1 MKRLAWFDRLVLAT
15 ILALIAAIS
24 SILIQGKQVPN
35 RGEKFSW
42 QGRKIGVRDN
52 YFTLS
57 FNRPID
63 RSDVE
68 TSLVINP
75 PLRGKISWSGDRLTY
90 TLTELPI
97 YGKKYQVKLPIA
109 QGEYFIGEFYSH
121 DRAFAYIGVNQEERG
136 RLIVCNIIQ
145 GPNNLTELKKTILTP
160 GDLVVTDFQIYPR
173 GDRILF
179 SAFDRSDLGRDTP
192 KQQLYTITTG
202 LNHDENSQNLPS
214 GRIERFLDAKTYQN
228 LRFNLSDNGK
238 TLIVQRINHGN
249 PGDASLWVISDDGQS
264 RPLGIQGDNFLLS
277 PDGKKAV
284 VSQTGGVAV
293 IPLDVQGG
301 KPQFLPTYEKIL
313 AFSRDGRQK
322 LMVKSEPDNQ
332 RSLFLLNDRGESR
345 LLLRTA
351 NPIISC
357 EFEPRQEKTLYCL
370 KSDLVMG
377 SDGKVKEEPFLGII
391 ELETGKMIP
400 LLALPNYRD
409 VQMSMSPDGV
419 ALLFDQ
425 LVTIPF
431 GVGNDLV
438 TGEGSSIADGRL
450 WLLPLPDQFSPNSI
464 PNIFPPALN
473 AGFKARGLPENY
485 PAVAMLS
492 ASRVKLSVN

>member
-24 SILIQGKQVPN
+24 SILSQGNQVPT
-35 RGEKFSW
+35 RGENFSW

-63 RSDVE
+63 RSDIE
-68 TSLVINP
+68 TSLVIDP
-75 PLRGKISWSGDRLTY
+75 PLPGKISWSGDRLTY

-109 QGEYFIGEFYSH
+109 QGEDLIGEFYSH

-145 GPNNLTELKKTILTP
+145 GANKVTELKKTILTP

-202 LNHDENSQNLPS
+202 LNHDEHGQNLPS

-264 RPLGIQGDNFLLS
+264 RPLGMQGDNFLLS

-293 IPLDVQGG
+293 IPLDVQAG

-322 LMVKSEPDNQ
+322 LIVKSEPDNQ
-332 RSLFLLNDRGESR
+332 RSLFLLNDQGESR

-391 ELETGKMIP
+391 DLETGKMTP

-450 WLLPLPDQFSPNSI
+450 WLLPLPDQFSPNSTPKI
-464 PNIFPPALN
+464 LPQELN
-473 AGFKARGLPENY
+473 AGFKPRWLP
-485 PAVAMLS
+485 
-492 ASRVKLSVN
+492 

>member
-24 SILIQGKQVPN
+24 SILIQGNQVPT
-35 RGEKFSW
+35 RGENFSW

-63 RSDVE
+63 RSDIE

-75 PLRGKISWSGDRLTY
+75 PLPGKISWAGDRLTY

-109 QGEYFIGEFYSH
+109 QGEDFIGEFYSH

-145 GPNNLTELKKTILTP
+145 GANNVTELKKTILTP
-160 GDLVVTDFQIYPR
+160 ADLVVTDFQIYPR
-173 GDRILF
+173 GERILF

-202 LNHDENSQNLPS
+202 LNHDEHGQNLPS
-214 GRIERFLDAKTYQN
+214 GRIEKFLDAKTYQN

-332 RSLFLLNDRGESR
+332 RSLFLLDDRGESR

-357 EFEPRQEKTLYCL
+357 QFEPRQEKTLYCL

-391 ELETGKMIP
+391 ELKTGKMTP

-464 PNIFPPALN
+464 PKILPQELN
-473 AGFKARGLPENY
+473 AGFKPRWLP
-485 PAVAMLS
+485 
-492 ASRVKLSVN
+492 

>member
-24 SILIQGKQVPN
+24 SILIQGNQVPT
-35 RGEKFSW
+35 RGENFSW

-109 QGEYFIGEFYSH
+109 QGEDFIGEFYSH

-160 GDLVVTDFQIYPR
+160 GDLVVTDFQIYPG

-202 LNHDENSQNLPS
+202 LNHDENSQNLAS

-301 KPQFLPTYEKIL
+301 KPEFLPTYEKIL

-425 LVTIPF
+425 LATIPF

-450 WLLPLPDQFSPNSI
+450 WLLPVPDQFSANSI
-464 PNIFPPALN
+464 PKILPQELN
-473 AGFKARGLPENY
+473 AGFKPRWLP
-485 PAVAMLS
+485 
-492 ASRVKLSVN
+492 

>member
-24 SILIQGKQVPN
+24 SILIQGNQVPT
-35 RGEKFSW
+35 RGENFSW

-63 RSDVE
+63 RSDIE

-75 PLRGKISWSGDRLTY
+75 PLPGKISWAGDRLTY

-109 QGEYFIGEFYSH
+109 QGEDFIGEFYSH

-145 GPNNLTELKKTILTP
+145 GPNNVTELKKTILTP

-322 LMVKSEPDNQ
+322 LIVKSEPDNQ

-377 SDGKVKEEPFLGII
+377 SDGKVKEEPFLAII
-391 ELETGKMIP
+391 ELKTGKMIP

-425 LVTIPF
+425 LATIPF

-464 PNIFPPALN
+464 PKILPQELN
-473 AGFKARGLPENY
+473 AGFKPRWLP
-485 PAVAMLS
+485 
-492 ASRVKLSVN
+492 

>member
-24 SILIQGKQVPN
+24 SILIQGNQVPT
-35 RGEKFSW
+35 RGENFSW

-109 QGEYFIGEFYSH
+109 QGEDFIGEFYSH

-425 LVTIPF
+425 LATIPF

-450 WLLPLPDQFSPNSI
+450 WLLPVPDQFSANSI
-464 PNIFPPALN
+464 PKILPQELN
-473 AGFKARGLPENY
+473 AGFKPRWLP
-485 PAVAMLS
+485 
-492 ASRVKLSVN
+492 

>member
-1 MKRLAWFDRLVLAT
+1 MKRLAWFDRLVLAS

-24 SILIQGKQVPN
+24 SILIQGNQVPT
-35 RGEKFSW
+35 RGENFSW

-63 RSDVE
+63 RSDIE

-75 PLRGKISWSGDRLTY
+75 PLPGKISWAGDRLTY

-109 QGEYFIGEFYSH
+109 QGEDFIGEFYSH

-145 GPNNLTELKKTILTP
+145 GANNVTELKKTILTP
-160 GDLVVTDFQIYPR
+160 ADLVVTDFQIYPR
-173 GDRILF
+173 GERILF

-202 LNHDENSQNLPS
+202 LNHDEHGQNLPS

-249 PGDASLWVISDDGQS
+249 PGDASLWVIRDDGQS

-332 RSLFLLNDRGESR
+332 RSLFLLNDQGESR

-391 ELETGKMIP
+391 ELKTGKMIP

-425 LVTIPF
+425 LATIPF

-464 PNIFPPALN
+464 PKILPQELN
-473 AGFKARGLPENY
+473 AGFKPRWLP
-485 PAVAMLS
+485 
-492 ASRVKLSVN
+492 

>member
-24 SILIQGKQVPN
+24 SILIQGNQVPT
-35 RGEKFSW
+35 RGENFSW

-109 QGEYFIGEFYSH
+109 QGEDFIGEFYSH

-301 KPQFLPTYEKIL
+301 KPEFLPTYEKIL

-322 LMVKSEPDNQ
+322 LMVKSEPNNQ
-332 RSLFLLNDRGESR
+332 RSLFLLNNQGESR

-425 LVTIPF
+425 LATIPF

-450 WLLPLPDQFSPNSI
+450 WLLPVPDQFSANSI
-464 PNIFPPALN
+464 PKILPQELN
-473 AGFKARGLPENY
+473 AGFKPRWLP
-485 PAVAMLS
+485 
-492 ASRVKLSVN
+492 

>member
-1 MKRLAWFDRLVLAT
+1 MKRLAWFDRLVLAS

-24 SILIQGKQVPN
+24 SILLQGNQVPT
-35 RGEKFSW
+35 RGENFSW

-63 RSDVE
+63 RSDIE
-68 TSLVINP
+68 TSLAINP
-75 PLRGKISWSGDRLTY
+75 PLPGKISWAGDRLTY

-109 QGEYFIGEFYSH
+109 QGEDFIGEFYSH

-145 GPNNLTELKKTILTP
+145 GANKVTELKKTILTP
-160 GDLVVTDFQIYPR
+160 EDLVVTDFQIYPR

-322 LMVKSEPDNQ
+322 LIVKSEPDNQ

-370 KSDLVMG
+370 KSDLVMS
-377 SDGKVKEEPFLGII
+377 SDGKVKEEPFLAII
-391 ELETGKMIP
+391 ELKTGKMIP
-400 LLALPNYRD
+400 LLSLPNYRD

-425 LVTIPF
+425 LATIPF

-464 PNIFPPALN
+464 PKILPQELN
-473 AGFKARGLPENY
+473 AGFKPRWLP
-485 PAVAMLS
+485 
-492 ASRVKLSVN
+492 

>member
-1 MKRLAWFDRLVLAT
+1 MKRLAWFDRLVLGT

-24 SILIQGKQVPN
+24 SILIQGNQVPT
-35 RGEKFSW
+35 RGENFSW

-63 RSDVE
+63 RSDIE
-68 TSLVINP
+68 TGLVIAP
-75 PLRGKISWSGDRLTY
+75 PLPGKISWSGDRLTY

-109 QGEYFIGEFYSH
+109 QGEDFIGEFYSH

-145 GPNNLTELKKTILTP
+145 GANNVTELKKTILTP
-160 GDLVVTDFQIYPR
+160 ADLVVTDFQMYPR
-173 GDRILF
+173 GERILF

-202 LNHDENSQNLPS
+202 LNHDEHGQNLPS

-249 PGDASLWVISDDGQS
+249 PGDASLWVIRDDGQS
-264 RPLGIQGDNFLLS
+264 RPLGIQADNFLLS

-293 IPLDVQGG
+293 IHLDVQAG

-332 RSLFLLNDRGESR
+332 RSLFLLNDQGESR

-377 SDGKVKEEPFLGII
+377 SDGKVKEEPFLAII

-450 WLLPLPDQFSPNSI
+450 WLLPLPDQFSPNSTPKI
-464 PNIFPPALN
+464 LPQELN
-473 AGFKARGLPENY
+473 AGFKPRWLP
-485 PAVAMLS
+485 
-492 ASRVKLSVN
+492 

>member
-1 MKRLAWFDRLVLAT
+1 MKRLAWFDRLVLGT

-24 SILIQGKQVPN
+24 SILIQGNQVPT
-35 RGEKFSW
+35 RGENFSW

-63 RSDVE
+63 RSDIE
-68 TSLVINP
+68 TGLVIDP
-75 PLRGKISWSGDRLTY
+75 PLPGKISWSGDRLTY

-109 QGEYFIGEFYSH
+109 QGEDFIGEFYSH

-145 GPNNLTELKKTILTP
+145 GANNVTELKKTILTP

-202 LNHDENSQNLPS
+202 LNHDEHGQNLPS

-293 IPLDVQGG
+293 IPLDFQGG

-332 RSLFLLNDRGESR
+332 RSLFMLNDQGESR
-345 LLLRTA
+345 LLLRTV

-391 ELETGKMIP
+391 ELKTGKMMP

-409 VQMSMSPDGV
+409 VHMSMSPDGV

-425 LVTIPF
+425 LATTPF
-431 GVGNDLV
+431 GVRNDLV

-464 PNIFPPALN
+464 PKILPQELN
-473 AGFKARGLPENY
+473 AGFKPRWLP
-485 PAVAMLS
+485 
-492 ASRVKLSVN
+492 

>member
-1 MKRLAWFDRLVLAT
+1 MKRLAWFDRLVLAS

-24 SILIQGKQVPN
+24 SILIQGNQVPT
-35 RGEKFSW
+35 RGENFSW

-63 RSDVE
+63 RSDIE

-75 PLRGKISWSGDRLTY
+75 PLPGKISWAGDRLTY

-109 QGEYFIGEFYSH
+109 QGEDFIGEFYSH

-145 GPNNLTELKKTILTP
+145 GPNNVTELKKTILTP

-202 LNHDENSQNLPS
+202 LNHDDNSQNLPS

-264 RPLGIQGDNFLLS
+264 RPLGIQGDIFLLS

-332 RSLFLLNDRGESR
+332 RSLFLLNDQGESR

-391 ELETGKMIP
+391 ELKTGKMIP

-425 LVTIPF
+425 LATIPF

-450 WLLPLPDQFSPNSI
+450 WLLPLPDQFSSNSI
-464 PNIFPPALN
+464 PKILPQELN
-473 AGFKARGLPENY
+473 PGFKPRWLP
-485 PAVAMLS
+485 
-492 ASRVKLSVN
+492 

>member
-15 ILALIAAIS
+15 ILALIAGIS
-24 SILIQGKQVPN
+24 SILIQGNQVPT
-35 RGEKFSW
+35 RGENFSW

-63 RSDVE
+63 RSDIE

-75 PLRGKISWSGDRLTY
+75 PLPGKISWAGDRLTY

-109 QGEYFIGEFYSH
+109 QGEDFIGEFYSH

-145 GPNNLTELKKTILTP
+145 GPNNVTELKKTILTP

-202 LNHDENSQNLPS
+202 LNHDEHGQNLPS
-214 GRIERFLDAKTYQN
+214 GRIERFLDGKTYQN
-228 LRFNLSDNGK
+228 LRFDLSDNGK

-249 PGDASLWVISDDGQS
+249 PGDASLWVIRDDGQS
-264 RPLGIQGDNFLLS
+264 RPLGMQGDNFLLS

-332 RSLFLLNDRGESR
+332 RSLFLLDDRGESR

-357 EFEPRQEKTLYCL
+357 QFEPRQEKTLYCL

-391 ELETGKMIP
+391 ELKTGKMTP

-425 LVTIPF
+425 LATTPF
-431 GVGNDLV
+431 GVRNDLV

-450 WLLPLPDQFSPNSI
+450 WLLPLPDQFSPNSTPKI
-464 PNIFPPALN
+464 PPQELN
-473 AGFKARGLPENY
+473 AGFKPRWLP
-485 PAVAMLS
+485 
-492 ASRVKLSVN
+492 

>member
-15 ILALIAAIS
+15 ILALIAGIS
-24 SILIQGKQVPN
+24 SILIQGNQVPT
-35 RGEKFSW
+35 RGENFSW

-63 RSDVE
+63 RSDIE

-75 PLRGKISWSGDRLTY
+75 PLPGKISWAGDRLTY

-109 QGEYFIGEFYSH
+109 QGEDFIGEFYSH

-145 GPNNLTELKKTILTP
+145 GPNNVTELKKTILTP

-179 SAFDRSDLGRDTP
+179 SAFDGSDLGRDTP
-192 KQQLYTITTG
+192 KQQLYTMTTG
-202 LNHDENSQNLPS
+202 LNHDEHGQNLPS
-214 GRIERFLDAKTYQN
+214 GRIERFLDGKTYQN
-228 LRFNLSDNGK
+228 LRFDLSDNGK

-249 PGDASLWVISDDGQS
+249 PGDASLWVIRDDGQS
-264 RPLGIQGDNFLLS
+264 RPLGMQGDNFLLS

-332 RSLFLLNDRGESR
+332 RSLFLLDDRGESR

-357 EFEPRQEKTLYCL
+357 QFEPRQEKTLYCL

-377 SDGKVKEEPFLGII
+377 SDGKVKEEPFLAII
-391 ELETGKMIP
+391 ELKTGKMIP

-425 LVTIPF
+425 LATIPF

-464 PNIFPPALN
+464 PKILPQELN
-473 AGFKARGLPENY
+473 PGFKPRWLP
-485 PAVAMLS
+485 
-492 ASRVKLSVN
+492 

>member
-1 MKRLAWFDRLVLAT
+1 MKRLAWFDRLVLGT

-24 SILIQGKQVPN
+24 SILIQGNQVPT
-35 RGEKFSW
+35 RGENFSW

-52 YFTLS
+52 HFTLS

-63 RSDVE
+63 RSDIE
-68 TSLVINP
+68 TSLVIDP
-75 PLRGKISWSGDRLTY
+75 PLPGKISWAGDRLTY

-97 YGKKYQVKLPIA
+97 YGKKYQVKLPID
-109 QGEYFIGEFYSH
+109 QGEDFIGEFYSH

-145 GPNNLTELKKTILTP
+145 GANNVTELKKTILTP

-173 GDRILF
+173 GERILF

-202 LNHDENSQNLPS
+202 LNHDEHGQNLPS

-264 RPLGIQGDNFLLS
+264 RPLGMQGDNFLLS

-293 IPLDVQGG
+293 IPLDVQAG
-301 KPQFLPTYEKIL
+301 KPQFLPTYEKML

-332 RSLFLLNDRGESR
+332 RSLFLLNDQGESR
-345 LLLRTA
+345 LLLRTV

-391 ELETGKMIP
+391 ELKTGKMMP

-409 VQMSMSPDGV
+409 VHMSMSPDGV

-425 LVTIPF
+425 LATTPF
-431 GVGNDLV
+431 GVRNDLV

-464 PNIFPPALN
+464 PKILPQELN
-473 AGFKARGLPENY
+473 AGFKPRWLP
-485 PAVAMLS
+485 
-492 ASRVKLSVN
+492 

>member
-1 MKRLAWFDRLVLAT
+1 MKRLAWFDRLVLGT

-24 SILIQGKQVPN
+24 SILIQGNQVPT
-35 RGEKFSW
+35 RGENFSW

-63 RSDVE
+63 RSDIE
-68 TSLVINP
+68 TSLVIDP
-75 PLRGKISWSGDRLTY
+75 PLPGKISWSGDRLTY

-109 QGEYFIGEFYSH
+109 QGEDFIGEFYSH

-145 GPNNLTELKKTILTP
+145 GANNVTELKKTILTP

-173 GDRILF
+173 GERILF

-202 LNHDENSQNLPS
+202 LNHDEHGQNLPS

-264 RPLGIQGDNFLLS
+264 RPLGMQGDNFLLS

-293 IPLDVQGG
+293 IPLDFQGG

-332 RSLFLLNDRGESR
+332 RSLFMLNDQGESR
-345 LLLRTA
+345 LLLRTV

-391 ELETGKMIP
+391 ELKTGKMMP

-409 VQMSMSPDGV
+409 VHMSMSPDGV

-425 LVTIPF
+425 LATTPF
-431 GVGNDLV
+431 GVRNDLV

-464 PNIFPPALN
+464 PKILPQELN
-473 AGFKARGLPENY
+473 AGFKPRWLP
-485 PAVAMLS
+485 
-492 ASRVKLSVN
+492 

>member
-1 MKRLAWFDRLVLAT
+1 
-15 ILALIAAIS
+15 
-24 SILIQGKQVPN
+24 
-35 RGEKFSW
+35 
-42 QGRKIGVRDN
+42 
-52 YFTLS
+52 
-57 FNRPID
+57 
-63 RSDVE
+63 
-68 TSLVINP
+68 
-75 PLRGKISWSGDRLTY
+75 
-90 TLTELPI
+90 
-97 YGKKYQVKLPIA
+97 
-109 QGEYFIGEFYSH
+109 
-121 DRAFAYIGVNQEERG
+121 EERG

-145 GPNNLTELKKTILTP
+145 GANNVTELKKTILTP
-160 GDLVVTDFQIYPR
+160 ADLVVTDFQMYPR
-173 GDRILF
+173 GERILF

-249 PGDASLWVISDDGQS
+249 PGDASLWVIRDDGQS
-264 RPLGIQGDNFLLS
+264 RPLGIQADNFLLS

-293 IPLDVQGG
+293 IPLDVQAG

-332 RSLFLLNDRGESR
+332 RSLFLLNDQGESR

-377 SDGKVKEEPFLGII
+377 SDGKVKEEPFLAII

-450 WLLPLPDQFSPNSI
+450 WLLPLPDQFSPNSTPKI
-464 PNIFPPALN
+464 LPQELN
-473 AGFKARGLPENY
+473 AGFKPRWLP
-485 PAVAMLS
+485 
-492 ASRVKLSVN
+492 

>member
-1 MKRLAWFDRLVLAT
+1 MKRLAWFDRLVLAS

-24 SILIQGKQVPN
+24 SILMQGNQVPT
-35 RGEKFSW
+35 RGENFSW

-63 RSDVE
+63 RSDIE
-68 TSLVINP
+68 TSLAINP
-75 PLRGKISWSGDRLTY
+75 PLPGKISWAGDRLTY

-109 QGEYFIGEFYSH
+109 QGEDFIGEFYSH

-145 GPNNLTELKKTILTP
+145 GANKVTELKKTILTP
-160 GDLVVTDFQIYPR
+160 EDLVVTDFQIYPR

-322 LMVKSEPDNQ
+322 LIVKSEPDNQ

-370 KSDLVMG
+370 KSDLVMS
-377 SDGKVKEEPFLGII
+377 SDGKVKEEPFLAII
-391 ELETGKMIP
+391 ELKTGKMIP
-400 LLALPNYRD
+400 LLSLPNYRD

-425 LVTIPF
+425 LATIPF

-464 PNIFPPALN
+464 PKILPQELN
-473 AGFKARGLPENY
+473 AGFKPRWLP
-485 PAVAMLS
+485 
-492 ASRVKLSVN
+492 

>member
-1 MKRLAWFDRLVLAT
+1 MKRLAWFDRLVLGT

-24 SILIQGKQVPN
+24 SILIQGNQVPT
-35 RGEKFSW
+35 RGENFSW

-63 RSDVE
+63 RSDIE
-68 TSLVINP
+68 TSLVIDP
-75 PLRGKISWSGDRLTY
+75 PLPGKISWAGDRLTY

-109 QGEYFIGEFYSH
+109 QGEDFIGEFYSH

-145 GPNNLTELKKTILTP
+145 GANNVTELKKTILTP

-173 GDRILF
+173 GERILF

-202 LNHDENSQNLPS
+202 LNHDEHGQNLPS

-264 RPLGIQGDNFLLS
+264 RPLGMQGDNFLLS

-293 IPLDVQGG
+293 IPLDVQAG

-332 RSLFLLNDRGESR
+332 RSLFMLNDQGESR
-345 LLLRTA
+345 LLLRTV

-391 ELETGKMIP
+391 ELKTGKMMP

-409 VQMSMSPDGV
+409 VHMSMSPDGV

-425 LVTIPF
+425 LATTPF
-431 GVGNDLV
+431 GVRNDLV

-464 PNIFPPALN
+464 PKILPQELN
-473 AGFKARGLPENY
+473 AGFKPRWLP
-485 PAVAMLS
+485 
-492 ASRVKLSVN
+492 

>member
-1 MKRLAWFDRLVLAT
+1 MKRLAWFDRLVLGT

-24 SILIQGKQVPN
+24 SILIQGNQVPT
-35 RGEKFSW
+35 RGENFSW

-63 RSDVE
+63 RSDIE
-68 TSLVINP
+68 TSLVIDP
-75 PLRGKISWSGDRLTY
+75 PLPGKISWAGDRLTY

-109 QGEYFIGEFYSH
+109 QGEDFIGEFYSH

-145 GPNNLTELKKTILTP
+145 GANNVTELKKTILTP
-160 GDLVVTDFQIYPR
+160 ADLVVTDFQIYPR
-173 GDRILF
+173 GERILF

-202 LNHDENSQNLPS
+202 LNHDEHGQNLPS

-264 RPLGIQGDNFLLS
+264 RPLGMQADNFLLS

-293 IPLDVQGG
+293 IPLDVQAG

-332 RSLFLLNDRGESR
+332 RSLFLLNDQGESR

-391 ELETGKMIP
+391 ELKTGKMMP

-409 VQMSMSPDGV
+409 VHMSMSPDGV

-425 LVTIPF
+425 LATTPF
-431 GVGNDLV
+431 GVRNDLV

-464 PNIFPPALN
+464 PKILPQELN
-473 AGFKARGLPENY
+473 AGFKPRWLP
-485 PAVAMLS
+485 
-492 ASRVKLSVN
+492 

>member
-1 MKRLAWFDRLVLAT
+1 MKRLAWFDRLVLAS

-24 SILIQGKQVPN
+24 SILLQGNQVPT
-35 RGEKFSW
+35 RGENFSW

-68 TSLVINP
+68 TSLVIDP
-75 PLRGKISWSGDRLTY
+75 PLPGKISWAGDRLTY

-97 YGKKYQVKLPIA
+97 YGKKYQVKLSIA
-109 QGEYFIGEFYSH
+109 QGEDFIGEFYSH

-145 GPNNLTELKKTILTP
+145 GANNVTELKKTILTP
-160 GDLVVTDFQIYPR
+160 EDLVVTDFQIYPR

-264 RPLGIQGDNFLLS
+264 RPLGMQGDNFLLS

-377 SDGKVKEEPFLGII
+377 SDGKVKEEPFLAII
-391 ELETGKMIP
+391 ELKTGKMMP

-425 LVTIPF
+425 LATIPF

-464 PNIFPPALN
+464 PKILPQELN
-473 AGFKARGLPENY
+473 AGFKPRWLP
-485 PAVAMLS
+485 
-492 ASRVKLSVN
+492 

>member
-1 MKRLAWFDRLVLAT
+1 MKRLAWFDRLVLAS

-24 SILIQGKQVPN
+24 SILIQGNQVPT
-35 RGEKFSW
+35 RGENFSW

-68 TSLVINP
+68 TSLVIDP
-75 PLRGKISWSGDRLTY
+75 PLPGKISWSGDRLTY

-109 QGEYFIGEFYSH
+109 QGEDFIGEFYSH

-145 GPNNLTELKKTILTP
+145 GPNNVTELKKTILTP

-249 PGDASLWVISDDGQS
+249 PGDASLWVISDDRQS

-284 VSQTGGVAV
+284 VSQTGGLAV

-425 LVTIPF
+425 LATIPF

-464 PNIFPPALN
+464 PKILPQELN
-473 AGFKARGLPENY
+473 AGFKPRWLP
-485 PAVAMLS
+485 
-492 ASRVKLSVN
+492 

>member
-1 MKRLAWFDRLVLAT
+1 MKRLAWFDRLVLAS

-24 SILIQGKQVPN
+24 SILIQGNQVPT
-35 RGEKFSW
+35 RGENFSW

-63 RSDVE
+63 RSDIE
-68 TSLVINP
+68 TSLVIDP
-75 PLRGKISWSGDRLTY
+75 PLPGKISWAGDRLTY

-109 QGEYFIGEFYSH
+109 QGEDFIGEFYSH

-145 GPNNLTELKKTILTP
+145 GANNVTELKKTILTP

-173 GDRILF
+173 GERILF

-202 LNHDENSQNLPS
+202 LNHDEHGQNLPS

-264 RPLGIQGDNFLLS
+264 RPLGMQGDNFLLS

-293 IPLDVQGG
+293 IPLDVQAG

-332 RSLFLLNDRGESR
+332 RSLFLLNDQGESR
-345 LLLRTA
+345 LLLRTV

-391 ELETGKMIP
+391 ELKTGKMMP

-409 VQMSMSPDGV
+409 VHMSMSPDGV

-425 LVTIPF
+425 LATTPF
-431 GVGNDLV
+431 GVRNDLV

-464 PNIFPPALN
+464 PKILPQELN
-473 AGFKARGLPENY
+473 AGFKPRWLP
-485 PAVAMLS
+485 
-492 ASRVKLSVN
+492 

>member
-1 MKRLAWFDRLVLAT
+1 MKRLAWFDRLVLAS

-24 SILIQGKQVPN
+24 SILIQGNQVPT
-35 RGEKFSW
+35 RGENFSW

-63 RSDVE
+63 RSDIE
-68 TSLVINP
+68 TSLVIDP
-75 PLRGKISWSGDRLTY
+75 PLPGKISWAGDRLTY

-109 QGEYFIGEFYSH
+109 QGEDFIGEFYSH

-145 GPNNLTELKKTILTP
+145 GPNNVTELKKTILTP

-425 LVTIPF
+425 LATIPF

-464 PNIFPPALN
+464 PKILPQELN
-473 AGFKARGLPENY
+473 AGFKPRWLP
-485 PAVAMLS
+485 
-492 ASRVKLSVN
+492 

>member
-1 MKRLAWFDRLVLAT
+1 MKRLAWFDRLVLGT

-24 SILIQGKQVPN
+24 SILIQGNQVPT
-35 RGEKFSW
+35 RGENFSW

-63 RSDVE
+63 RSDIE
-68 TSLVINP
+68 TSLVIDP
-75 PLRGKISWSGDRLTY
+75 PLPGKISWAGDRLTY

-109 QGEYFIGEFYSH
+109 QGEDFIGEFYSH

-145 GPNNLTELKKTILTP
+145 GANNVTELKKTILTP

-173 GDRILF
+173 GERILF

-202 LNHDENSQNLPS
+202 LNHDEHGQNLPS

-264 RPLGIQGDNFLLS
+264 RPLGMQGDNFLLS

-293 IPLDVQGG
+293 IPLDVQAG

-332 RSLFLLNDRGESR
+332 RSLFLLNDQGESR
-345 LLLRTA
+345 LLLRTV

-391 ELETGKMIP
+391 ELKTGKMMP

-409 VQMSMSPDGV
+409 VHMSMSPDGV

-425 LVTIPF
+425 LATTPF
-431 GVGNDLV
+431 GVRNDLV

-464 PNIFPPALN
+464 PKILPQELN
-473 AGFKARGLPENY
+473 AGFKPRWLP
-485 PAVAMLS
+485 
-492 ASRVKLSVN
+492 

>member
-15 ILALIAAIS
+15 ILALIAGIS
-24 SILIQGKQVPN
+24 SILIQGNQVPT
-35 RGEKFSW
+35 RGENFSW

-63 RSDVE
+63 RSDIE

-75 PLRGKISWSGDRLTY
+75 PLPGKISWAGDRLTY

-109 QGEYFIGEFYSH
+109 QGEDFIGEFYSH

-145 GPNNLTELKKTILTP
+145 GPNNVTELKKTILTP

-202 LNHDENSQNLPS
+202 LNHDEHGQNLPS
-214 GRIERFLDAKTYQN
+214 GRIERFLDGKTYQN
-228 LRFNLSDNGK
+228 LRFDLSDNGK

-249 PGDASLWVISDDGQS
+249 PGDASLWVIRDDGQS
-264 RPLGIQGDNFLLS
+264 RPLGMQGDNFLLS

-332 RSLFLLNDRGESR
+332 RSLFLLDDRGESR

-357 EFEPRQEKTLYCL
+357 QFEPRQEKTLYCL

-391 ELETGKMIP
+391 ELKTGKMTP

-425 LVTIPF
+425 LATTPF

-450 WLLPLPDQFSPNSI
+450 WLLPLPDQFSPNSSTKI
-464 PNIFPPALN
+464 LPQELN
-473 AGFKARGLPENY
+473 AGFKPRWLP
-485 PAVAMLS
+485 
-492 ASRVKLSVN
+492 

>member
-1 MKRLAWFDRLVLAT
+1 MKRLAWFDRLVLAS
-15 ILALIAAIS
+15 ILALIAGIS
-24 SILIQGKQVPN
+24 SILIQGNQVPT
-35 RGEKFSW
+35 RGENFSW

-63 RSDVE
+63 RSDIE
-68 TSLVINP
+68 TGLVIDP
-75 PLRGKISWSGDRLTY
+75 PLPGKISWAGDRLTY

-109 QGEYFIGEFYSH
+109 QGEDFIGEFYTH

-145 GPNNLTELKKTILTP
+145 GANNVTELKKTILTP
-160 GDLVVTDFQIYPR
+160 ADLVVTDFQIYPR
-173 GDRILF
+173 GERILF
-179 SAFDRSDLGRDTP
+179 SAFARSDLGRDTP

-202 LNHDENSQNLPS
+202 LNHDEHGQNLPS
-214 GRIERFLDAKTYQN
+214 GRIKRFLDATTYQN

-264 RPLGIQGDNFLLS
+264 RPLGMQADNFLLS

-293 IPLDVQGG
+293 IPLDVQAG

-332 RSLFLLNDRGESR
+332 RSLFLLNDQGESR

-391 ELETGKMIP
+391 ELKTGKMMP

-409 VQMSMSPDGV
+409 VHMSMSPDGV

-425 LVTIPF
+425 LATTPF
-431 GVGNDLV
+431 GVRNDLV

-464 PNIFPPALN
+464 PKILPQELN
-473 AGFKARGLPENY
+473 AGFKPRWLP
-485 PAVAMLS
+485 
-492 ASRVKLSVN
+492 

>member
-24 SILIQGKQVPN
+24 SILIQGNQVPT
-35 RGEKFSW
+35 RGENFSW

-63 RSDVE
+63 RSDIE
-68 TSLVINP
+68 TSLVIDP
-75 PLRGKISWSGDRLTY
+75 PLPGKISWAGDRLTY

-109 QGEYFIGEFYSH
+109 QGEDLIGEFYSH

-145 GPNNLTELKKTILTP
+145 GPNNVTELKKTILTP

-173 GDRILF
+173 GERILF

-264 RPLGIQGDNFLLS
+264 RPLGMQGDNFLLS

-332 RSLFLLNDRGESR
+332 RSLFLLNDQGESR

-357 EFEPRQEKTLYCL
+357 QFEPRQEKTLYCL

-391 ELETGKMIP
+391 ELKTGKMTP

-425 LVTIPF
+425 LATIPF

-464 PNIFPPALN
+464 PKILPQELN
-473 AGFKARGLPENY
+473 AGFKPRWLP
-485 PAVAMLS
+485 
-492 ASRVKLSVN
+492 

>member
-15 ILALIAAIS
+15 ILALIAGIS
-24 SILIQGKQVPN
+24 SILIQGNQVPT
-35 RGEKFSW
+35 RGENFSW

-63 RSDVE
+63 RSDIE

-75 PLRGKISWSGDRLTY
+75 PLPGKISWAGDRLTY

-109 QGEYFIGEFYSH
+109 QGEDFIGEFYSH

-145 GPNNLTELKKTILTP
+145 GPNNVTELKKTILTP

-228 LRFNLSDNGK
+228 LRFDLSDNGK

-249 PGDASLWVISDDGQS
+249 PGDASLWVIRDDGQS
-264 RPLGIQGDNFLLS
+264 RPLGIQADNFLLS

-332 RSLFLLNDRGESR
+332 RSLFLLDDQGESR

-377 SDGKVKEEPFLGII
+377 SDGKVKEEPFLAII
-391 ELETGKMIP
+391 ELKTGKMMP

-425 LVTIPF
+425 LATTPF
-431 GVGNDLV
+431 GVRNDLV

-450 WLLPLPDQFSPNSI
+450 WLLPLPDQFSPNSTPKI
-464 PNIFPPALN
+464 PPQELN
-473 AGFKARGLPENY
+473 AGFKPRWLP
-485 PAVAMLS
+485 
-492 ASRVKLSVN
+492 

>member
-1 MKRLAWFDRLVLAT
+1 MKRLAWFDRLVLAS

-24 SILIQGKQVPN
+24 SILMQGNQVPT
-35 RGEKFSW
+35 RGENFSW

-63 RSDVE
+63 RSDIE
-68 TSLVINP
+68 TSLAINP
-75 PLRGKISWSGDRLTY
+75 PLPGKISWAGDRLTY

-109 QGEYFIGEFYSH
+109 QGEDFIGEFYSH

-145 GPNNLTELKKTILTP
+145 GPNNVTELKKTILTP

-313 AFSRDGRQK
+313 AFSRDGGQK

-370 KSDLVMG
+370 KSDLVMS
-377 SDGKVKEEPFLGII
+377 SDGKVKEEPFLAII
-391 ELETGKMIP
+391 ELKTGKMIP
-400 LLALPNYRD
+400 LLSLPNYRD

-425 LVTIPF
+425 LATIPF

-464 PNIFPPALN
+464 PKILPQELN
-473 AGFKARGLPENY
+473 AGFKPRWLP
-485 PAVAMLS
+485 
-492 ASRVKLSVN
+492 

>member
-1 MKRLAWFDRLVLAT
+1 MKRLAWFDRLVLAS

-24 SILIQGKQVPN
+24 SILIQGNQVPT
-35 RGEKFSW
+35 RGENFSW

-63 RSDVE
+63 RSDIE
-68 TSLVINP
+68 TSLVIDP
-75 PLRGKISWSGDRLTY
+75 PLPGKISWAGDRLTY

-109 QGEYFIGEFYSH
+109 QGEDFIGEFYSH

-145 GPNNLTELKKTILTP
+145 GPNNVTELKKTILTP

-284 VSQTGGVAV
+284 VSQTGGLAV

-425 LVTIPF
+425 LATIPF

-464 PNIFPPALN
+464 PKILPQELN
-473 AGFKARGLPENY
+473 AGFKPRWLP
-485 PAVAMLS
+485 
-492 ASRVKLSVN
+492 

>member
-1 MKRLAWFDRLVLAT
+1 MKRLAWFDRLVLGT

-24 SILIQGKQVPN
+24 SILIQGNQVPT
-35 RGEKFSW
+35 RGENFSW

-63 RSDVE
+63 RSDIE
-68 TSLVINP
+68 TSLVIDP
-75 PLRGKISWSGDRLTY
+75 PLPGKISWAGDRLTY

-109 QGEYFIGEFYSH
+109 QGEDFIGEFYSH

-145 GPNNLTELKKTILTP
+145 GANNVTELKKTILTP

-202 LNHDENSQNLPS
+202 LNHDEHGQNLPS

-264 RPLGIQGDNFLLS
+264 RPLGMQGDNFLLS

-284 VSQTGGVAV
+284 VSQTGGVAM
-293 IPLDVQGG
+293 IPLDVQAG

-332 RSLFLLNDRGESR
+332 RSLFLLNDQGESR
-345 LLLRTA
+345 LLLRTV

-391 ELETGKMIP
+391 ELKTGKMMP

-409 VQMSMSPDGV
+409 VHMSMSPDGV

-425 LVTIPF
+425 LATTPF
-431 GVGNDLV
+431 GVRNDLV

-464 PNIFPPALN
+464 PKILPQELN
-473 AGFKARGLPENY
+473 AGFKPRWLP
-485 PAVAMLS
+485 
-492 ASRVKLSVN
+492 

>member
-1 MKRLAWFDRLVLAT
+1 MKRLAWFDRLVLAS

-24 SILIQGKQVPN
+24 SILIQGNQVPT
-35 RGEKFSW
+35 RGENFSW

-63 RSDVE
+63 RSDIE

-75 PLRGKISWSGDRLTY
+75 PLPGKISWAGDRLTY

-109 QGEYFIGEFYSH
+109 QGEDFIGEFYSH

-145 GPNNLTELKKTILTP
+145 GTNKVTELKKTILTP

-264 RPLGIQGDNFLLS
+264 RPLGIQGDIFLLS

-332 RSLFLLNDRGESR
+332 RSLFLLNDQGESR

-377 SDGKVKEEPFLGII
+377 SDGKVKEEPFLAII
-391 ELETGKMIP
+391 ELKTGKMIP

-425 LVTIPF
+425 LATIPF

-464 PNIFPPALN
+464 PKILPQELN
-473 AGFKARGLPENY
+473 AGFKPRWLP
-485 PAVAMLS
+485 
-492 ASRVKLSVN
+492 

>member
-1 MKRLAWFDRLVLAT
+1 MKRLAWFDRLVLGT

-24 SILIQGKQVPN
+24 SILIQGNQVPI
-35 RGEKFSW
+35 RGENFSW

-52 YFTLS
+52 HFTLS

-63 RSDVE
+63 RSDIE
-68 TSLVINP
+68 TSLVIDP
-75 PLRGKISWSGDRLTY
+75 PLPGKISWAGDRLTY

-97 YGKKYQVKLPIA
+97 YGKKYQVKLPID
-109 QGEYFIGEFYSH
+109 QGEDFIGEFYSH

-145 GPNNLTELKKTILTP
+145 GANNVTELKKTILTP

-173 GDRILF
+173 GERILF

-202 LNHDENSQNLPS
+202 LNHDEHGQNLPS

-264 RPLGIQGDNFLLS
+264 RPLGMQGDNFLLS

-293 IPLDVQGG
+293 IPLDVQAG
-301 KPQFLPTYEKIL
+301 KPQFLPTYEKML

-332 RSLFLLNDRGESR
+332 RSLFMLNDQGESR

-391 ELETGKMIP
+391 ELKTGKMMP

-409 VQMSMSPDGV
+409 VHMSMSPDGV

-425 LVTIPF
+425 LATTPF
-431 GVGNDLV
+431 GVRNDLV

-464 PNIFPPALN
+464 PKILPQELN
-473 AGFKARGLPENY
+473 AGFKPRWLP
-485 PAVAMLS
+485 
-492 ASRVKLSVN
+492 

>member
-1 MKRLAWFDRLVLAT
+1 MKRLAWFDRLVLGT

-24 SILIQGKQVPN
+24 SILIQGNQVPT
-35 RGEKFSW
+35 RGENFSW

-63 RSDVE
+63 RSDIE
-68 TSLVINP
+68 TSLVIDP
-75 PLRGKISWSGDRLTY
+75 PLPGKISWAGDRLTY

-109 QGEYFIGEFYSH
+109 QGEDFIGEFYSH

-145 GPNNLTELKKTILTP
+145 GANNVTELKKTILTP

-173 GDRILF
+173 GERILF

-202 LNHDENSQNLPS
+202 LNHDEHGQNLPS

-264 RPLGIQGDNFLLS
+264 RPLGMQGDNFLLS

-293 IPLDVQGG
+293 IPLDFQGG

-332 RSLFLLNDRGESR
+332 RSLFMLNDQGESR
-345 LLLRTA
+345 LLLRTV

-391 ELETGKMIP
+391 ELKTGKMMP

-409 VQMSMSPDGV
+409 VHMSMSPDGV

-425 LVTIPF
+425 LATTPF
-431 GVGNDLV
+431 GVRNDLV

-464 PNIFPPALN
+464 PKILPQELN
-473 AGFKARGLPENY
+473 AGFKPRWLP
-485 PAVAMLS
+485 
-492 ASRVKLSVN
+492 